1 MKKLEKRVSAVLVA
15 AGSSTRMGFDAR
27 RPISIIKQRSYPR
40 KIPWVGFLCIRH
52 GEAEVVE
59 KNNKKGKASDFI
71 NLEEQASNS
80 RAAVVQPN

>member
-1 MKKLEKRVSAVLVA
+1 MHNKTAILPEENPLGRIFVY
-15 AGSSTRMGFDAR
+15 TAR
-27 RPISIIKQRSYPR
+27 
-40 KIPWVGFLCIRH
+40 
-52 GEAEVVE
+52 EAEVVK